1 MLPIV
6 NTIKSYWPSTGITWI
21 IGKTEHALVHT
32 LPGVEW
38 VIFDK
43 SLGAG
48 AYRDVRRQLA
58 GRSFELLLLMQ
69 LSLRANL
76 VPMLARVKAR
86 RRLGF
91 DRARSRDLHGMAVN
105 RRINARQNEHVL
117 DSFFGFTD
125 QLGMQRRL
133 VWDRC
138 HDADD
143 EAAAG
148 QLTGD
153 EPYFL
158 VSPCSSHALR
168 NWSPARYARVADH
181 ICDKHGLNIVLS
193 GAPVDAER
201 MWCELVEHAMKN
213 PAINLAGRTTV
224 RQLAALVTKSVA
236 MLAPDSGP
244 AHLATAC
251 GTPVVSLFAATNPD
265 RAAPYL
271 CRRWCVNR
279 YPDVVRAWLGKEV
292 REVAW
297 GTKVER
303 PGAMSLIT
311 VDDAVRKIDEMMET
325 LA

>member
-6 NTIKSYWPSTGITWI
+6 NTIKSYWPSTDITWV

-32 LPGVEW
+32 IPGVEW
-38 VIFDK
+38 IVFDK
-43 SLGAG
+43 SLGIG
-48 AYRDVRRQLA
+48 AYRAVRRQLA
-58 GRSFELLLLMQ
+58 GRSFDLLLLMQ

-76 VPMLARVKAR
+76 VPLLARINAR

-91 DRARSRDLHGMAVN
+91 DRARSRDLHSVAVN
-105 RRINARQNEHVL
+105 RRIAPRRNEHVL

-125 QLGMQRRL
+125 HLAMERRL

-138 HDADD
+138 CEPDD
-143 EAAAG
+143 EAAVEE
-148 QLTGD
+148 LTGT

-158 VSPCSSHALR
+158 ISPCSSHVLR

-181 ICDKHGLNIVLS
+181 VCDKYGMNIVLS
-193 GAPVDAER
+193 GAPVGVES
-201 MWCELVEHAMKN
+201 MWCKLVECAMKN

-224 RQLAALVTKSVA
+224 RQVAALVSKSVA

-251 GTPVVSLFAATNPD
+251 GTPVASLFAATNPD

-271 CRRWCVNR
+271 CRQWSVNR
-279 YPDVVRAWLGKEV
+279 YPDVVRTWLGKEV
-292 REVAW
+292 QSVAW

-303 PGAMSLIT
+303 PGVMDLIT
-311 VDDAVRKIDEMMET
+311 VDDAVQKVDEMM
-325 LA
+325 AAQA